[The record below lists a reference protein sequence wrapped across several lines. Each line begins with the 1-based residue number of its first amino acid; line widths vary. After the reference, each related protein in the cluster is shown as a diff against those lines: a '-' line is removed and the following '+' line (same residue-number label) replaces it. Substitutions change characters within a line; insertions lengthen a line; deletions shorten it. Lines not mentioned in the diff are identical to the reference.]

1 MDLKNL
7 LLAVLALHPISVS
20 SIPHHQHQH
29 FHSLHK
35 NALKARDAVD
45 GGSQPVC
52 PPIPKTLTVADD
64 MIAKVRG
71 EVCEPEVK
79 FSIASVEIAAAEPD
93 PDDPY
98 ACGQNKPCSNHAC
111 CGKNG
116 VCGYGP
122 NFCGTSGKSPNDK
135 CWSNCDAH
143 AECGRFAKTKGQLCP
158 LNVCCSEYGFCGM
171 TSEFCKESKEK
182 GKGCQSKC
190 QQPGSGSSSGD
201 VQKRVIGYYE
211 AWNYKKKC
219 IGMSM
224 EDIPVNSLTHI
235 YYSFAYITPDT
246 YDIVPMDDAKD
257 GKLSTD
263 TFTEFAGLKRKNP
276 SLKAIVAL
284 GGWTFNDNHTIYQ
297 PVFSD
302 LVSNQAKRLRF
313 IGKLET
319 FMERYGFDGVDI
331 DWEYPGAGDR
341 GGHEDDG
348 ENLTKLFK
356 SMRSSFDF
364 NFSGSHKEISFT
376 APTSYW
382 YLQHFDLK
390 ASAKAVDYVN
400 VMSYDLHGVWDAK
413 NPIGSKVLSHSNIT
427 EIELALD
434 LLWRN
439 EVDPSKVNMGLGFYG
454 RSFQLADP
462 SCHKPGCLF
471 KGGGAKGPCT
481 DSSGTLAYFEIM
493 DIIRKNKLTPYHDE
507 EAAVKYI
514 TWDDDQWVSFDDFDT
529 FQQKIDF
536 ANGLGLGGVLIWAI
550 DLDTKD
556 LEALSA
562 VLYPKRL
569 REYKDK
575 STKDTWAS
583 LGKGHCR
590 LTDCG
595 ITGCRS
601 GEIEIDQPDCS
612 VDNDKHSVCCPFASA
627 PNPKKCEWRGGDP
640 YCNGRCHDG
649 EVAVQSSKFGSGITA
664 GYCQDGHK
672 FLCCEAEAKVPD
684 CRWTECDEECKSSE
698 NELTWKYNSCGKN
711 KWKRFC
717 CNKEEEW
724 KNCKWHGEKGSCYD
738 NHCDTGWQV
747 SLTNSYDGEGDT
759 CGSWLLRERTFCC
772 DPPKGESPFLPVP
785 LEYLFENPPDKE
797 SADTDWTLKV
807 DNTYGGSID
816 MGFRE
821 DPKNSAF
828 GFVVMTSPEEL
839 QTSLDKRDGS
849 HWDVF
854 DCLDSTTVGE
864 HRVRMVCTDRSD
876 NSNCD
881 KIHLGHGAPGTIL
894 EMPDGCGPG
903 RYAVAKSLVPSS
915 NQTLPHHLWRR
926 DLDSSEQV
934 YDLVFDYDF
943 KRVPRD
949 LGTTQMRIDYSNK
962 DGYWDTVVNKAA
974 DTKKRSLKRNVKRT
988 LEDVNGSHKRWLEEE
1003 WRDDKHFGG
1012 LGKGDLH
1019 KRWFGEDVLDWLKK
1033 LVSGGSSGLD
1043 AGRVH
1048 SYRDEFTL
1056 SIVDQR
1062 FTCPNVDGKL
1072 EVLAQ
1077 TEVDLETSYGFTL
1090 IATLGGKSGIDIS
1103 DSYLYFRNKGEVR
1116 AKFVVD
1122 AAVTAEF
1129 DTDDVLMFS
1138 ADKFG
1143 ATFTVPGIVTLG
1155 PNFKLY
1161 GRLEGEATLGVN
1173 FESQVK
1179 LAEWDIRQTYPV
1191 ENEDWAPEAETKP
1204 KKDGTQNVLEP
1215 EFEYGVS
1222 LSGYLS
1228 AHIKPTITFGIDFNE
1243 DFVSLD
1249 SCAVNLVADGH
1260 VTFHAEAETG
1270 SKGSSFCYGIDAGA
1284 SLYATLDAPD
1294 AFSWALSKSP
1304 FHIGSTGERQI
1315 YPTSEQQTCVTPDS
1329 ESSRRVRKR
1338 SESTPEESSIGTR
1351 SSMPRGLRK
1360 RETYGP
1366 LVPRINGLFC
1376 PGATDLGEIPKCSK
1390 CGDDDDEANTDS
1402 NKDKRDEDDNA
1413 TCWLDPDRSGEPTC
1427 PADME
1432 KRSWTGTSHWLDKR
1446 AVGKKWKDWE
1456 YNNVKYEL
1464 ELGHYP
1470 TCGSAPKKVIRWFG
1484 YPKKQVGGCKPE
1496 LEKLTVAQVNSKEF
1510 ATEHVYESQLIPQFL
1525 EWLHAKPLPGG
1536 YVNPSLA
1543 WVSEVLIGIESP
1555 IGPDRPF
1562 QHSDWDENNLWAEMV
1577 RVMPSDENLDK
1588 LALCDEGVNGRKGVF
1603 FKGNS
1608 PEAVNQKNE
1617 QRTRIM
1623 QRNVAGVFYYMARDE
1638 IWKIF
1643 RKTSQ
1648 DVEQVLQEFDE
1659 EYPWEQNS
1667 VYSDGELG
1675 LPNRIAGQPTAGLR
1689 DLYCYF
1695 IDKVLKDIEIEAKNW
1710 LTASTNNYNAEYSGT
1725 PAHYAWTRS
1734 VLRAGGYISEKALKF
1749 RKAMGHRAPSSI
1761 NPRIWPKSNYEN
1773 LWMKEIGAAGPF

>member
-1 MDLKNL
+1 MPLKYL
-7 LLAVLALHPISVS
+7 VLAVLALSPTSVLG
-20 SIPHHQHQH
+20 IPPHHHHHHQH
-29 FHSLHK
+29 FHNLHK
-35 NALKARDAVD
+35 NALESRVSMD

-52 PPIPKTLTVADD
+52 PPIPETLTVAND
-64 MIAKVRG
+64 MIAKLRG
-71 EVCEPEVK
+71 ETCERQVE
-79 FSIASVEIAAAEPD
+79 FSIASMKIAAATEPD

-98 ACGQNKPCSNHAC
+98 ACDQNKPCSNHAC

-122 NFCGTSGKSPNDK
+122 NFCGTNGKSPNDK

-171 TSEFCKESKEK
+171 TGEFCKESREK
-182 GKGCQSKC
+182 DKGCQSKC
-190 QQPGSGSSSGD
+190 KQPGSGSSGGD
-201 VQKRVIGYYE
+201 VQKRIIGYYE

-224 EDIPVNSLTHI
+224 EDIPVDSLTHI

-276 SLKAIVAL
+276 SLKAIIAL

-302 LVSNQAKRLRF
+302 LVSSEVKRLRF
-313 IGKLET
+313 VAKLET

-341 GGHEDDG
+341 GGHKDDG

-356 SMRSSFDF
+356 TMRSSFDF
-364 NFSGSHKEISFT
+364 NLSGGHKEISFT

-382 YLQHFDLK
+382 YLQHFHLK
-390 ASAKAVDYVN
+390 SSAEAVDYIN

-413 NPIGSKVLSHSNIT
+413 NPIGSKVLSHSNLT

-439 EVDPSKVNMGLGFYG
+439 EVDPAKVNMGLGFYG

-462 SCHKPGCLF
+462 ACNTPGCLF

-481 DSSGTLAYFEIM
+481 ASSGTLAYFEIM
-493 DIIRKNKLTPYHDE
+493 DIIKKNNLTPYHDE
-507 EAAVKYI
+507 KAAVKY
-514 TWDDDQWVSFDDFDT
+514 TTCDNDQWISFDDFDT
-529 FQQKIDF
+529 FQQKIEF
-536 ANGLGLGGVLIWAI
+536 ANSLGLGGVLIWAI

-556 LEALSA
+556 LDALSA

-575 STKDTWAS
+575 STKDNWAS
-583 LGKGHCR
+583 LEKGHCR
-590 LTDCG
+590 LTECG
-595 ITGCRS
+595 VTGCRS
-601 GEIEIDQPDCS
+601 GEIKISDPQCS
-612 VDNDKHSVCCPFASA
+612 KDFRENT
-627 PNPKKCEWRGGDP
+627 WRGNDP
-640 YCNGRCHDG
+640 WCNGRCHDG
-649 EVAVQSSKFGSGITA
+649 EVAIQSSKFGAGNTA
-664 GYCQDGHK
+664 GWCTDGHK
-672 FLCCEAEAKVPD
+672 FLCCEAEAKIPD
-684 CRWTECDEECKSSE
+684 CRWTDCDKECHSDE
-698 NELTWKYNSCGKN
+698 NELTWKYNSCGGN

-717 CNKEEEW
+717 CSKDEEW
-724 KNCKWHGEKGSCYD
+724 SNCKWHGEKGKCYD

-759 CGSWLLRERTFCC
+759 CGSWYLRERTFCC

-807 DNTYGGSID
+807 DSTYGGSET
-816 MGFRE
+816 GFAE
-821 DPKNSAF
+821 DPENSAF

-839 QTSLDKRDGS
+839 QVSIDKRDGS

-854 DCLDSTTVGE
+854 DCFDSTTVGE
-864 HRVRMVCTDRSD
+864 HRVRMACTDRSE

-903 RYAVAKSLVPSS
+903 RYAVAKHMVPSS
-915 NQTLPHHLWRR
+915 NQTLPPHLARR
-926 DLDSSEQV
+926 GLESSEQV
-934 YDLVFDYDF
+934 YDLVFDYNF

-974 DTKKRSLKRNVKRT
+974 DKKKRSLKRHAKRN
-988 LEDVNGSHKRWLEEE
+988 LEDVGGSHRRWLEEE
-1003 WRDDKHFGG
+1003 WRDDKHFGS
-1012 LGKGDLH
+1012 LNKEELH
-1019 KRWFGEDVLDWLKK
+1019 KRWFGHDVLDWLKQ
-1033 LVSGGSSGLD
+1033 LVSGKNSGLG
-1043 AGRVH
+1043 AGRSH
-1048 SYRDEFTL
+1048 KYNDEFTL

-1062 FTCPNVDGKL
+1062 FTCPDINVDGKL
-1072 EVLAQ
+1072 EVSAQ

-1090 IATLGGKSGIDIS
+1090 IATLGGKSGIEIS

-1122 AAVTAEF
+1122 ATVTARF
-1129 DTDDVLMFS
+1129 DTEDVLMFS

-1143 ATFTVPGIVTLG
+1143 ATFSVPGIVTVG

-1179 LAEWDIRQTYPV
+1179 LAEWDVRQTYPV
-1191 ENEDWAPEAETKP
+1191 ANDDWDPKAEISL

-1215 EFEYGVS
+1215 EFGYGVS

-1228 AHIKPTITFGIDFNE
+1228 ASVKPTITFGIDFND

-1249 SCAVNLVADGH
+1249 SCSVNLVADGH

-1270 SKGSSFCYGIDAGA
+1270 SKGNSFCYGIDAGA

-1294 AFSWALSKSP
+1294 AFSWALSRSH
-1304 FHIGSTGERQI
+1304 FQIGSTGDRQI
-1315 YPTSEQQTCVTPDS
+1315 YPTNGKQTCITSDS
-1329 ESSRRVRKR
+1329 KRKR
-1338 SESTPEESSIGTR
+1338 SPLGRFTSTSKDPYVGHGSSV
-1351 SSMPRGLRK
+1351 SHGLKK

-1366 LVPRINGLFC
+1366 LVPRIDGLFC
-1376 PGATDLGEIPKCSK
+1376 PGDIDFGRVPKCLE
-1390 CGDDDDEANTDS
+1390 CEDDDDEYE
-1402 NKDKRDEDDNA
+1402 NKSDKEKRDDSGSDLG
-1413 TCWLDPDRSGEPTC
+1413 TCWLDPDSTREPTC
-1427 PADME
+1427 PASME
-1432 KRSWTGTSHWLDKR
+1432 ERNFPIEPQRLETRSDREKKEVEWTHDGYDYTLSLGT
-1446 AVGKKWKDWE
+1446 
-1456 YNNVKYEL
+1456 
-1464 ELGHYP
+1464 YP
-1470 TCGSAPKKVIRWFG
+1470 TCSYAPSGVARWYG
-1484 YPKKQVGGCKPE
+1484 YPKTQEKGCEAKLSKLSLKQVK
-1496 LEKLTVAQVNSKEF
+1496 SDDY
-1510 ATEHVYESQLIPQFL
+1510 ATEHVYEVQLVQRFMR
-1525 EWLHAKPLPGG
+1525 WLYQTDLLPGG
-1536 YVNPSLA
+1536 YAKPSEG
-1543 WVSEVLIGIESP
+1543 WVAEVLIGIE
-1555 IGPDRPF
+1555 GPSGDRTFRPSIY
-1562 QHSDWDENNLWAEMV
+1562 QEDDVWAEMV
-1577 RVMPSDENLDK
+1577 RGLPGNHNLK
-1588 LALCDEGVNGRKGVF
+1588 GLALCHKGVNGRKGNLF
-1603 FKGNS
+1603 GGKKLS
-1608 PEAVNQKNE
+1608 PEFSNVDRDHRLNH
-1617 QRTRIM
+1617 
-1623 QRNVAGVFYYMARDE
+1623 RNVAGVFYYMNLPE
-1638 IWKIF
+1638 IWAKF
-1643 RKTSQ
+1643 YDVSRHMETVLEQFDREYLWGQ
-1648 DVEQVLQEFDE
+1648 DTIH
-1659 EYPWEQNS
+1659 
-1667 VYSDGELG
+1667 SDGELG
-1675 LPNRIAGQPTAGLR
+1675 LPDRIPGQPEAGLR
-1689 DLYCYF
+1689 DLYCF
-1695 IDKVLKDIEIEAKNW
+1695 WIEKILGEVEIAARDW
-1710 LTASTNNYNAEYSGT
+1710 LTQATNQYDARFKGT
-1725 PAHYAWTRS
+1725 PRHQDWTSRIFNDN
-1734 VLRAGGYISEKALKF
+1734 GYISKKTLKF
-1749 RKAMGHRAPSSI
+1749 NGARGHGARNDE
-1761 NPRIWPKSNYEN
+1761 NPRIWAQSNFEK
-1773 LWMKEIGAAGPF
+1773 LWKPSLGAAGPF